1 MRHNFGLSPFPL
13 TDRRPNS
20 TNRKRVDTAPVIDVD
35 EPTGTSST
43 PAVESATDDK
53 TGGEQ

>member
-43 PAVESATDDK
+43 PAVEPATDDK